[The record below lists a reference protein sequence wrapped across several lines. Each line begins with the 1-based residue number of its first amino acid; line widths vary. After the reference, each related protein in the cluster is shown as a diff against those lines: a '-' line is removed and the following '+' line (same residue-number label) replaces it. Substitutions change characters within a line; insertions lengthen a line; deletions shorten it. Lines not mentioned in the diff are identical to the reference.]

1 MKKLSAIIIAMALV
15 LGMGQCKK
23 QETPATPDN
32 NDGMVYITV
41 NVENGGRHHFEPSVG
56 AYIFTNGD
64 TLYVGNNGH
73 FIGKLEYQ
81 DGAFSGGILS
91 PSTNDYLHFYFFGG
105 KTPATA
111 PTMGETTDFTISIA
125 DQSGDL
131 PILAYGRSAQKYSG
145 PEGPYSTTL
154 RNKCA
159 LVKFN
164 VATLSVAP
172 TCITGMKNEVTV
184 SFAENTLTPSKEGDG
199 IITLSE
205 GSGEKWAILLPQ
217 EAMAAGV
224 EGSAYSS
231 NGTYT
236 GTCEAVPAIA
246 ENGYLPAGIDV
257 DVTTNV
263 IPEHIYVD
271 LGLPLGTLWAT
282 CNVGALAITPEAYG
296 DYFAWG
302 ETEPKNVYDWTT
314 YKYCEGTDNTLTKY
328 CYNASYGYN
337 GFTDRLRTLLP
348 EDDAA
353 TANWGP
359 DWRMPTKSEWN
370 DLVLHTDMRWTTLNG
385 VSGMLFTAKNGSGNS
400 IFLPAAGEKGFEVPG
415 ADAQCFYWSNG
426 LASTTPRF
434 AVYATFY
441 EGYEHVDNMQR
452 FLGLSVRPVRSS
464 GH

>member
-41 NVENGGRHHFEPSVG
+41 NVENGGRHHIEPSVG

-105 KTPATA
+105 KMPATA

-271 LGLPLGTLWAT
+271 LGLPRGTLWAT

-314 YKYCEGTDNTLTKY
+314 YKYCEGTNNTLTKY
-328 CYNASYGYN
+328 CDNANYGY
-337 GFTDRLRTLLP
+337 
-348 EDDAA
+348 
-353 TANWGP
+353 
-359 DWRMPTKSEWN
+359 

-400 IFLPAAGEKGFEVPG
+400 IFLPAAGEKGVDEPG

-426 LASTTPRF
+426 LGSTTPRV

>member
-41 NVENGGRHHFEPSVG
+41 NVENGGRHHIEPSVG

-105 KTPATA
+105 KMPATA

-224 EGSAYSS
+224 
-231 NGTYT
+231 
-236 GTCEAVPAIA
+236 
-246 ENGYLPAGIDV
+246 IDV

-271 LGLPLGTLWAT
+271 LGLPRRTLWAT

-314 YKYCEGTDNTLTKY
+314 YKYCEGTNNTLTKY
-328 CYNASYGYN
+328 CD
-337 GFTDRLRTLLP
+337 TDRLRTLLP

-400 IFLPAAGEKGFEVPG
+400 IFLPAAGEKGVEEPG
-415 ADAQCFYWSNG
+415 ADAQCFYWSNELG
-426 LASTTPRF
+426 STPRV
-434 AVYATFY
+434 AVHATFY
-441 EGYEHVDNMQR
+441 EGYVKVQNMQR